1 MLSNSKNNEW
11 YVQAFKSR
19 PFQYLVLALVFLVIV
34 YFFGRK
40 SALQTAKLDQVNL
53 PSNRDEINTITREQL
68 EELIS
73 DCKTYFDDISL
84 LPGSTYY
91 KVKLIQKLLTL
102 TDYELRLLNNIYNNR
117 YVPLKNDNL
126 YTEIENDWW
135 GTEGAWR
142 DKILARLR
150 TIGAGKTTT

>member
-1 MLSNSKNNEW
+1 MLSNSKTNQW

-19 PFQYLVLALVFLVIV
+19 PFQYIVLALVFLVIV

-40 SALQTAKLDQVNL
+40 SALQTAKMDKVPL
-53 PSNRDEINTITREQL
+53 PSDKDLIVTITREEL
-68 EELIS
+68 ERLITE
-73 DCKTYFDDISL
+73 CKKYFDDISW

-91 KVKLIQKLLTL
+91 KVELVKRLITL
-102 TDYELRLLNNIYNNR
+102 TNDELKLLNNQYNDR

>member
-1 MLSNSKNNEW
+1 MLSDSQTKW
-11 YVQAFKSR
+11 YVEAFKSR
-19 PFQYLVLALVFLVIV
+19 PFQYSVLALVFLVIV

-40 SALQTAKLDQVNL
+40 SALQTAKLDQVDL
-53 PSNRDEINTITREQL
+53 PSNKDEINTITREQL
-68 EELIS
+68 EEFIS

-91 KVKLIQKLLTL
+91 KVELIKKLLTL

-126 YTEIENDWW
+126 HPEIEKDWW
-135 GTEGAWR
+135 GTAGKGR